1 MRKLQIKFTGIC
13 FQDPLQHPD
22 ELELVDA
29 ILRDGKELNKFLPVL
44 FSLGVDCILPRCS
57 DTELNDLEDVLKKP
71 RDRREGQ
78 VIIGYDRLFTA
89 LKDIC
94 ERLSLRTPPLLK
106 SETIDRMSLTYF
118 NTNREVFSHYSGI
131 LYAEVCFAFYF
142 LISCLLQFNIC
153 NFSGKEQN

>member
-89 LKDIC
+89 LKNIC

-131 LYAEVCFAFYF
+131 LYA
-142 LISCLLQFNIC
+142 
-153 NFSGKEQN
+153 